1 MNNSILLLA
10 IIGILGLLIYRYKD
24 ANTSNNIQIGGT
36 CNSCGDI
43 NLDFCAKQQAS
54 IIKYGEEGAR
64 IIANEPQNKT
74 YTYKEWDLKNCS
86 QPFNCCDDSSV
97 VKTQKYIPGNR
108 SNCAKAFT
116 SPSVTNPLNK
126 AGSFSNLSGLYNLK
140 VNANAGAFTDRAI
153 FDNVESDVVETPCG
167 PISTFNAYASPMAIP
182 LGTGAQRKP
191 DGVIELP
198 KVITNIVDN
207 AIPPHMMT
215 QVELV
220 RRAAYGI
227 PEPQPLPVNALPVE
241 SPCNFGSEKT
251 NLASFFRRNTNLFFK
266 DEQQFP
272 ICQTAW
278 PAKTDCLNNIM
289 YSTSLSPKENFVV
302 NKI

>member
-1 MNNSILLLA
+1 MIG
-10 IIGILGLLIYRYKD
+10 IIGFLIYRYKE
-24 ANTSNNIQIGGT
+24 NTVNTPYHNDQCGGACGAPSSSLTGNFCEDTQDRMVKEGKIGAE
-36 CNSCGDI
+36 
-43 NLDFCAKQQAS
+43 LLL
-54 IIKYGEEGAR
+54 GEPK
-64 IIANEPQNKT
+64 NQT
-74 YTYKEWDLKNCS
+74 YTYKEWDLKNCN

-97 VKTQKYIPGNR
+97 VKTQKYIRGNS

-116 SPSVTNPLNK
+116 SPSVTSPLNN
-126 AGSFSNLSGLYNLK
+126 AGSFSNLSGLFNLK
-140 VNANAGAFTDRAI
+140 VNANAPAFTDRAI

-167 PISTFNAYASPMAIP
+167 PVSTFNAYASPMALP
-182 LGTGAQRKP
+182 TGALTSANRVI
-191 DGVIELP
+191 DGVQELP
-198 KVITNIVDN
+198 KVITNIMDN

-227 PEPQPLPVNALPVE
+227 PEPQPIPVNALPIE

-289 YSTSLSPKENFVV
+289 YNTSLSPKENFVV